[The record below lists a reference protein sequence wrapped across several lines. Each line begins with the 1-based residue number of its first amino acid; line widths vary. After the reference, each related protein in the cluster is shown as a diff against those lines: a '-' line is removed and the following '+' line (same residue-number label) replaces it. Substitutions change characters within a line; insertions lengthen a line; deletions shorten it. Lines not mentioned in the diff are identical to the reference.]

1 MNWSKEE
8 FSAAVTAHGRSM
20 FRAARAIL
28 DSDAAAEDAVGEAV
42 LAAWENISRL
52 RDRSAVRAW
61 LVRIAVNRA
70 YAQRRRDSRVLYLED
85 LPEAGA
91 PAAGDRRYDD
101 LWEAVRALPED
112 RRIAVTLF
120 YYEDMTVEQIAKC
133 LNVPVGTVKSRLSR
147 AREQLKE
154 LLKED

>member
-70 YAQRRRDSRVLYLED
+70 YAQRRRDSRVL
-85 LPEAGA
+85 
-91 PAAGDRRYDD
+91 
-101 LWEAVRALPED
+101 
-112 RRIAVTLF
+112 
-120 YYEDMTVEQIAKC
+120 
-133 LNVPVGTVKSRLSR
+133 
-147 AREQLKE
+147 
-154 LLKED
+154 